1 MAWTTPKTDW
11 ASTDTFN
18 ITDFNRIKNNLNYLH
33 DESESMFGEQYP
45 IIDMGSDLSSYA
57 GFWDVSKFNA
67 IEQNLATINE
77 HLISSDIG
85 STLTFYE
92 NGTFITYGELN
103 RIESATVTLKAT
115 IDGWYEGM
123 NILPFRL
130 GNHGYMR
137 A

>member
-11 ASTDTFN
+11 VSTDTFN
-18 ITDFNRIKNNLNYLH
+18 ITDFNRIKNNLEYLH
-33 DESESMFGEQYP
+33 DESESMFGQYD

-67 IEQNLATINE
+67 IEQNLATINQ
-77 HLISSDIG
+77 HLISADIG
-85 STLTFYE
+85 ITLTFYP
-92 NGTFITYGELN
+92 NGAFITFTELN
-103 RIESATVTLKAT
+103 RVERATVTLKAS